1 MKEFVRVCGASS
13 GRFEVAS
20 SEFVVE
26 FVASV
31 SSFSRVVLCLGL
43 SRSRP

>member
-26 FVASV
+26 FVVCSERLIILKGGPLPRFE
-31 SSFSRVVLCLGL
+31 S
-43 SRSRP
+43 